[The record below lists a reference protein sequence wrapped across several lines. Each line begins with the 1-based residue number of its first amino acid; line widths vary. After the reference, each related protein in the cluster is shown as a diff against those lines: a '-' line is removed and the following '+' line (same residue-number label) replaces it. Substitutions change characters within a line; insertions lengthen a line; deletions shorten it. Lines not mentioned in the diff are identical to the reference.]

1 MAQEMRGK
9 DLSMVMDSPPAYQ
22 GKDRTKLYVV
32 AISVIVVTILVGFFG
47 VFFMLL
53 SAPEPTIVNNLSNE
67 VEAEDPI
74 VITRSVSFEMGD
86 GVQHHEVMT
95 AKGDVLTIKSI
106 GDGFVA
112 IFDHGREIVMI
123 KNQTSSTCYFT
134 RLQEIPDMGME
145 DMDNVHPFY
154 FQEIQPGSD
163 LVPVDE
169 TVDLIDFSQSDL
181 IPADYIK
188 LTNSPAVSSQC
199 SNGDSYWLTPQESG
213 LAKRGWWPKI
223 TVCIHI
229 KITF

>member
-1 MAQEMRGK
+1 MRGK
-9 DLSMVMDSPPAYQ
+9 DLSMVMDLPPAYQ

-67 VEAEDPI
+67 VEAKDPI
-74 VITRSVSFEMGD
+74 VITRSVSFEMGN
-86 GVQHHEVMT
+86 GVQHHEDMT
-95 AKGDVLTIKSI
+95 ADGDVLTIKSI

-112 IFDHGREIVMI
+112 IFDHGREFVMI
-123 KNQTSSTCYFT
+123 KNRTSSTCYFT

-163 LVPVDE
+163 PV
-169 TVDLIDFSQSDL
+169 S
-181 IPADYIK
+181 K
-188 LTNSPAVSSQC
+188 
-199 SNGDSYWLTPQESG
+199 
-213 LAKRGWWPKI
+213 
-223 TVCIHI
+223 
-229 KITF
+229 